1 MAGAEAQVV
10 HDHLYGRSRKV
21 NGVTYVISGGGGSGL
36 YSAKPD
42 GIMQVCEKRY
52 NYVRFHVS
60 EEAIK
65 WVAIAEDGQVI
76 EEYEINP

>member
-1 MAGAEAQVV
+1 
-10 HDHLYGRSRKV
+10 
-21 NGVTYVISGGGGSGL
+21 VTYVISGGGGSAL
-36 YSAKPD
+36 YSAQPD
-42 GIMQVCEKRY
+42 SIMVFCEKRY

-65 WVAIAEDGQVI
+65 WVAIDENGLII